1 MEPRGDRMELSIWV
15 AELES
20 PIRLRQ
26 NITNHYFKPQPS
38 YFITLPWN
46 LPVHTCVSAS
56 VVPEDGDRT
65 RLDLF
70 AATRRTQTLFSFR
83 NATKLGKG
91 ELHDK
96 SCNIVLNYPDL
107 EYIQAA
113 ARVAKQFEQKAG
125 SKVVAETAQRTSAA
139 AAMRG
144 ASRDCR
150 LQKREAR

>member
-20 PIRLRQ
+20 TIRLRQ

-38 YFITLPWN
+38 LFYN
-46 LPVHTCVSAS
+46 LILESTGTCVSAS

-65 RLDLF
+65 RIDLF